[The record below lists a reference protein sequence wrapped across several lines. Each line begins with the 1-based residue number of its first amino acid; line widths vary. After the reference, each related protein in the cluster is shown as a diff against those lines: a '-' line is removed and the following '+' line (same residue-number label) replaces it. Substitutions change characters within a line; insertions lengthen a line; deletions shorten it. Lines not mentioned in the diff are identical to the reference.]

1 MKRKSSKTNTAL
13 LNFIGTVTLA
23 LLLGNLSL
31 ANQSLVNHSSIDFSP
46 NSLENQMD
54 ELSSTLQNCE
64 IDRSNLNA
72 CESALDEMEDSQQI
86 QKPGLV
92 AGFFIF
98 LSGLIVGQAVR

>member
-1 MKRKSSKTNTAL
+1 
-13 LNFIGTVTLA
+13 
-23 LLLGNLSL
+23 
-31 ANQSLVNHSSIDFSP
+31 
-46 NSLENQMD
+46 MD